1 MGWNSARD
9 IFDPIAQALIDAGAP
24 DETKT
29 RVLGDLIG
37 KLQDEDW
44 DTEGESL
51 ALFRNDPAI
60 VEAFRQHD
68 VILLGDH
75 ADEEATDQLTEAR
88 ALARLLWDALN
99 EVAEDHAQIISYD
112 PHLDPDERLPYWL
125 TGINGAPL
133 TWQRDGDASPG
144 Q

>member
-24 DETKT
+24 DEMKT
-29 RVLGDLIG
+29 RVLGELIG
-37 KLQDEDW
+37 NLQDEDW

-51 ALFRNDPAI
+51 ELFRNDPAI

-68 VILLGDH
+68 VILPGGDDGDGT
-75 ADEEATDQLTEAR
+75 ADQLEEARDLAR
-88 ALARLLWDALN
+88 ALHAAALENCEYWDEVSAYDVRLTG
-99 EVAEDHAQIISYD
+99 
-112 PHLDPDERLPYWL
+112 ERLPYWL
-125 TGINGAPL
+125 TNESGAPL
-133 TWQRDGDASPG
+133 TWQRDGEASPG